1 MFKSAASLERLVNRL
16 AGLPGIGRKT
26 ATRLAFHILKL
37 PREEALDLAD
47 TIREVKEKV
56 GFCSICCNISETDP
70 CRVCDDPSRQT
81 SIICVVEEFSDA
93 AAMDKVEGFNGSFH
107 VLGGRLSPL
116 DGIGPDDLKIKE
128 LLARINDDLEEVVV
142 ATNPNVEG
150 EATAIYLAQL
160 LKPLG
165 VKVTRI
171 ARGLPVGSDLEY
183 ADSIT
188 LARAMEGRQEL

>member
-1 MFKSAASLERLVNRL
+1 MFKSAASLERLANRL
-16 AGLPGIGRKT
+16 ASLPGIGRKT

-37 PREEALDLAD
+37 PREEALDLAN

-56 GFCSICCNISETDP
+56 GFCSVCCNISETDP
-70 CRVCDDPSRQT
+70 CHVCSDPSRQT
-81 SIICVVEEFSDA
+81 SIICVVEESADA
-93 AAMDKVEGFNGSFH
+93 AAMDKVEGFSGCFH

-128 LLARINDDLEEVVV
+128 LLARINDDLKEVVI

-165 VKVTRI
+165 LSVTRI

-183 ADSIT
+183 ADSVT
-188 LARAMEGRQEL
+188 LARAMDGRQEL